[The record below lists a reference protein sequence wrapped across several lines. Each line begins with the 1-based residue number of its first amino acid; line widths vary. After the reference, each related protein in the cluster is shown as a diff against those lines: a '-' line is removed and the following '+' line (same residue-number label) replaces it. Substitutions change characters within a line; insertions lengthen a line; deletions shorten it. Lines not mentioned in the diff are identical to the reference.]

1 MTERNK
7 KIIYGVLGLL
17 LLGNLFLLISTTT
30 KNENSISFQMI
41 NSVVKNKVYEFA
53 GEAVPMEDP
62 EVFER
67 LDRELA
73 SNVYWQGNT
82 LQILKLSERY
92 FPIIEPIL
100 KENGIPDDFK
110 YLAVA
115 ESGLRHVTSPAG
127 AASTWQIMKTT
138 GREYGLIIDDEID
151 ERYNIEKSTRA
162 ACKYLNSAYLKYGN
176 WTLAAASY
184 NMGMAGLQGKINEQL
199 EDNYYNLWLNQ
210 ETSRYVFRLIAYKEI
225 LQNPKAYGYIYSFGV
240 DAYPPLNSEQKFI
253 QLPVYDLAL
262 WAKDNGTNYKMIRHL
277 NPWIRGNKITTIKSP
292 EIQISVPAK

>member
-1 MTERNK
+1 MTQSGKN
-7 KIIYGVLGLL
+7 IIYGIVGLL
-17 LLGNLFLLISTTT
+17 LIGNIFLLISTTT

-41 NSVVKNKVYEFA
+41 NSVVKNKVYDFA
-53 GEAVPMEDP
+53 GEPVPMSDP

-67 LDRELA
+67 LDRELS

-82 LQILKLSERY
+82 LQILKLTEKY

-115 ESGLRHVTSPAG
+115 ESGLRHVTSPSG
-127 AASTWQIMKTT
+127 AASTWQIMKAT
-138 GREYGLIIDDEID
+138 GQGYGLVINEEVD
-151 ERYNIEKSTRA
+151 ERYHLEKSTRA
-162 ACKYLNSAYLKYGN
+162 ACKYLNEAYLKYGN

-225 LQNPKAYGYIYSFGV
+225 LKNPKAYGYIYSFGI
-240 DAYPPLNSEQKFI
+240 DAYPPLNSEPKFI
-253 QLPVYDLAL
+253 QLPIYDLAL
-262 WAKDNGTNYKMIRHL
+262 WAKDNGTNYKTIRHL
-277 NPWIRGNKITTIKSP
+277 NPWIRGNKITTIKAP
-292 EIQISVPAK
+292 EIQIAVPVK

>member
-1 MTERNK
+1 MTASTK
-7 KIIYGVLGLL
+7 KILYSSIGVLLLVNFLL
-17 LLGNLFLLISTTT
+17 LLSTNT

-41 NSVVKNKVYEFA
+41 NSVVKNKVYDFA
-53 GEAVPMEDP
+53 GEAVPMQDP

-67 LDRELA
+67 LDRELS

-82 LQILKLSERY
+82 LQILKLSEKY

-115 ESGLRHVTSPAG
+115 ESGLRHVTSPSG

-138 GREYGLIIDDEID
+138 GKEYGLNINDEID
-151 ERYNIEKSTRA
+151 ERYHIEKSTRA
-162 ACKYLNSAYLKYGN
+162 ACQYLNSAYLKYGN

-225 LQNPKAYGYIYSFGV
+225 LQNPKSYGFIYQYGV
-240 DAYPPLNSEQKFI
+240 DAYPSLTSELKSVPLPI
-253 QLPVYDLAL
+253 YDLAL
-262 WAKDNGTNYKMIRHL
+262 WAKDNQTNYKTIRTL
-277 NPWIRGNKITTIKSP
+277 NPWIRGNKITSVRDTA
-292 EIQISVPAK
+292 IQIAVPSK

>member
-1 MTERNK
+1 MNEKYKN
-7 KIIYGVLGLL
+7 ILYSALAVLLAI
-17 LLGNLFLLISTTT
+17 NILFLISSNT
-30 KNENSISFQMI
+30 KNENSISYQMI
-41 NSVVKNKVYEFA
+41 NSVVKNKVYDFA
-53 GEAVPMEDP
+53 GEAVPMNDP

-67 LDRELA
+67 LDRELS

-82 LQILKLSERY
+82 LQILKLSEKY

-115 ESGLRHVTSPAG
+115 ESGLRHVTSPSG
-127 AASTWQIMKTT
+127 AASTWQIMKQT
-138 GREYGLIIDDEID
+138 GKEYGLIINDEID
-151 ERYNIEKSTRA
+151 ERYHIEKSTRA
-162 ACKYLNSAYLKYGN
+162 ACKYLNAAYLKYGN

-225 LQNPKAYGYIYSFGV
+225 LQNPKSYGFIYQFGI
-240 DAYPPLNSEQKFI
+240 DAYPTQNSEPKSVP
-253 QLPVYDLAL
+253 LPIYDLAL
-262 WAKDNGTNYKMIRHL
+262 WAKDNQTNYKTIRTL
-277 NPWIRGNKITTIKSP
+277 NPWIRGNKITSLHDTAILIATPVK
-292 EIQISVPAK
+292 

>member
-1 MTERNK
+1 MKEKNK
-7 KIIYGVLGLL
+7 NILYSVLAVLL
-17 LLGNLFLLISTTT
+17 ALNILLLISSNT

-53 GEAVPMEDP
+53 GERVPMDDP

-67 LDRELA
+67 LDRELS

-82 LQILKLSERY
+82 LQILKLSEKY

-115 ESGLRHVTSPAG
+115 ESGLRHVTSPSG
-127 AASTWQIMKTT
+127 AASTWQIMKST
-138 GREYGLIIDDEID
+138 GQGYGLIINDEID
-151 ERYNIEKSTRA
+151 ERYHLEKSTLA
-162 ACKYLNSAYLKYGN
+162 ACKYLNQAYQKYGN

-225 LQNPKAYGYIYSFGV
+225 LQNPKSYGFLYQFGV
-240 DAYPPLNSEQKFI
+240 DAYPTLTSELKSVS
-253 QLPVYDLAL
+253 LPIYDLAL
-262 WAKDNGTNYKMIRHL
+262 WAKDNQTNYKTIRTL
-277 NPWIRGNKITTIKSP
+277 NPWIRGNKITSLRDTT
-292 EIQISVPAK
+292 IQIATPVK